1 MPKNES
7 GEGLENQ
14 SDFETQIAN
23 LKLQVPREC
32 GKCPKKPICRIWK
45 KADGLRAALEGL
57 NSGDQKD
64 MFQEDPP
71 LSANMV
77 ILITAHACRAFNG

>member
-23 LKLQVPREC
+23 LKLQVSREC
-32 GKCPKKPICRIWK
+32 GRCPKKPVCRIWK
-45 KADGLRAALEGL
+45 SANTLKGSLEGL
-57 NSGDQKD
+57 NAGDQKD
-64 MFQEDPP
+64 MFQDEAPVSP
-71 LSANMV
+71 SMV
-77 ILITAHACRAFNG
+77 ILIVAHACRAFNG